1 MKVKRWSVVS
11 NFEDISIVMQR
22 ELWSIDH
29 EIKAQ
34 RLVGSNRPPS
44 ERHSDVVKKTWHI
57 RLYLQESLRS
67 PTMHHDSGEIESGLR
82 RQHRSRDPSASIKNQ
97 ED

>member
-1 MKVKRWSVVS
+1 MKVKRWSVIS

-67 PTMHHDSGEIESGLR
+67 PTMHHDSSGDRQSESNYRIL
-82 RQHRSRDPSASIKNQ
+82 SVKFS
-97 ED
+97 E